1 MWGSLGGH
9 LDPSGVIWAILE
21 VIWGTSGVTRW
32 SMEGHEERHVLLSR
46 RFKLFLRPPK
56 KPQDE
61 ATDLEDGA
69 GTAQGGRWEGH
80 VLK

>member
-9 LDPSGVIWAILE
+9 LDLSGIMWAILE

-32 SMEGHEERHVLLSR
+32 PMERPYERHVLLSR
-46 RFKLFLRPPK
+46 RFKLFLRHPK

-61 ATDLEDGA
+61 AKDIKDGA